1 MGTTGLCRW
10 IELGELEW
18 RASPLDDY
26 VAIPGRTTSNNVAEA
41 DDCDRDCI
49 LEMRNSVDLSSVAS
63 ATLEFYR
70 FVDTGLDRGEYLK
83 VEAYDGASWNQ
94 LAIYGADYNTD
105 DGAWNLETLDIS
117 DYTNSDFK
125 IRFIVLAS
133 KSSEDVGV
141 DEIVIRAIASETSQS
156 GIFSDNFENGLDKWT
171 TSGELEWETGTLDE
185 NAVIP
190 GHTTSNNVAEA
201 DDCDRDCIL
210 EMRNSVDLSSVTS
223 ATLEFYRFVD
233 ASLDRGEYL
242 KVEAY
247 DGTSWNQLAIYGD
260 DYDTDDDVWNLET
273 LDISDY
279 TNSDFKIRFIVLASS
294 SSEDVGVDEIIIRAT
309 TSETSQSGIFS
320 DNFENGLDKWTES
333 GYSNWRFGTL
343 DDAAIISGST
353 SSNNVAEADDC
364 DADCILELRTG
375 IDFSSIPLASL
386 EFDRYVDTG
395 LDRGEYLKVEAY
407 DGINWHTLVT
417 YGHHDGTNDGVWNN
431 EKIYLS
437 GYDNVDFKIR
447 FIAFTSKSS
456 EDVAVDNILLK
467 IADPSLFSITLSNS
481 SSVAENASGG
491 FVNYNIKISGY
502 SEIILECTIDSGTFV
517 SLSEFS
523 TTISCIF
530 DGARSYINHI
540 FDYRIDPPIN
550 IYGGNTLL
558 FAGYDGEKPDILNS
572 TPSTFTTGAMHS
584 NVSGVIVSGHGVNI
598 SIPYDEILLYKQ
610 NDESSE
616 PVVRTLFSTQRG
628 HGIECGKYDAA
639 FIPIS
644 EPNIIA
650 PVNKCRRGTVQNIWL
665 FTIISSK

>member
-1 MGTTGLCRW
+1 M
-10 IELGELEW
+10 
-18 RASPLDDY
+18 
-26 VAIPGRTTSNNVAEA
+26 
-41 DDCDRDCI
+41 
-49 LEMRNSVDLSSVAS
+49 
-63 ATLEFYR
+63 
-70 FVDTGLDRGEYLK
+70 
-83 VEAYDGASWNQ
+83 
-94 LAIYGADYNTD
+94 
-105 DGAWNLETLDIS
+105 
-117 DYTNSDFK
+117 
-125 IRFIVLAS
+125 
-133 KSSEDVGV
+133 
-141 DEIVIRAIASETSQS
+141 
-156 GIFSDNFENGLDKWT
+156 
-171 TSGELEWETGTLDE
+171 
-185 NAVIP
+185 
-190 GHTTSNNVAEA
+190 
-201 DDCDRDCIL
+201 
-210 EMRNSVDLSSVTS
+210 
-223 ATLEFYRFVD
+223 
-233 ASLDRGEYL
+233 
-242 KVEAY
+242 
-247 DGTSWNQLAIYGD
+247 
-260 DYDTDDDVWNLET
+260 
-273 LDISDY
+273 
-279 TNSDFKIRFIVLASS
+279 
-294 SSEDVGVDEIIIRAT
+294 
-309 TSETSQSGIFS
+309 
-320 DNFENGLDKWTES
+320 
-333 GYSNWRFGTL
+333 
-343 DDAAIISGST
+343 
-353 SSNNVAEADDC
+353 
-364 DADCILELRTG
+364 
-375 IDFSSIPLASL
+375 

-598 SIPYDEILLYKQ
+598 SIPYDET
-610 NDESSE
+610 SS
-616 PVVRTLFSTQRG
+616 L
-628 HGIECGKYDAA
+628 
-639 FIPIS
+639 
-644 EPNIIA
+644 
-650 PVNKCRRGTVQNIWL
+650 
-665 FTIISSK
+665 